1 MKTDTKF
8 AGFLWIVFAFGIVLL
23 AGVITEGPMWV
34 EKAGFAIERMES
46 ATERAIFDKLEQGT
60 IASTNIDWLRDY
72 YKKERAEYLPLGVIE
87 TAEGWYIVTA
97 LEKTDDGYVKLK
109 VGGPSDFSAEIWI
122 REEVNELRG

>member
-1 MKTDTKF
+1 MKLDTKF
-8 AGFLWIVFAFGIVLL
+8 TGFLWLIFCFGIVLL
-23 AGVITEGPMWV
+23 AGVIEEGPKWV
-34 EKAGFAIERMES
+34 AKASFAIERIET
-46 ATERAIFDKLEQGT
+46 ATEQIIFGELEQGT

-109 VGGPSDFSAEIWI
+109 VGGPSDFSAEVWI
-122 REEVNELRG
+122 KEKVDG